1 MQNSWKEEQ
10 LKFGN
15 RISSSNALRE
25 NNRHMRGFLLIL
37 VLLCMLFE
45 GGAAQAE
52 KIICPAAA
60 DVYIDEW
67 NPDENFNYK
76 TRLVVATNHNIH
88 HGIARGLFYFTIP
101 ADITA
106 AQIKSAAIYLAN
118 CTNCGGGN
126 GGVVGFYAL
135 NKPFDET
142 ADTWS
147 SLEGGDWDDAV
158 YTQATL
164 PKGNDW
170 NQGVNNELPPNAKGF
185 DITALLKGNLDK
197 ARANGIMMRF
207 VDEHQEPF
215 THQNVASR
223 ESKDSLD
230 FPPQIIIQTEEPLCP
245 AEVMLGEDPQALS
258 LLRKFR
264 DQELAKTPAG
274 RTCIELYYRHAAEIA
289 ALLAADEDLRRQTA
303 TALPGLLAA
312 VRCRLEKRP
321 AGNLR
326 TMDAALRNLINSFM
340 VKAGPR
346 LQKDI
351 AAINAFIPGAGS
363 SR

>member
-1 MQNSWKEEQ
+1 MQNSWKEEL

-15 RISSSNALRE
+15 RISSSNELR
-25 NNRHMRGFLLIL
+25 NNSRHRRGFLLIL
-37 VLLCMLFE
+37 CLLCVLLHN
-45 GGAAQAE
+45 GAAQAE

-60 DVYIDEW
+60 DVSIDEW
-67 NPDENFNYK
+67 YPDENFNYK
-76 TRLVVATNHNIH
+76 TRVVVATNKNIH
-88 HGIARGLFYFTIP
+88 HGIARGLYYFDIP
-101 ADITA
+101 ADLA
-106 AQIKSAAIYLAN
+106 AARIKSAAIYLSS
-118 CTNCGGGN
+118 CTSCGGGN

-135 NKPFDET
+135 NKPFDEA

-147 SLEGGDWDDAV
+147 SLEGGDWDGSV

-170 NQGVNNELPPNAKGF
+170 NQGVDGQIPPDGKGF
-185 DITALLKGNLDK
+185 DITALLRNNLDK
-197 ARANGIMMRF
+197 VRTNGIMMRF

-223 ESKDSLD
+223 ETKDPLD

-245 AEVMLGEDPQALS
+245 AEVMLGEDRQALS

-264 DQELAKTPAG
+264 DQVLAKTPAG
-274 RTCIELYYRHAAEIA
+274 RKCIEFYYRHAAEITT
-289 ALLAADEDLRRQTA
+289 LLAADEDLRRQTSA
-303 TALPGLLAA
+303 ALPGLLAA

-326 TMDAALRNLINSFM
+326 DMDTALQNLINFFM
-340 VKAGPR
+340 AKAGPL

-351 AAINAFIPGAGS
+351 AAINAFLLSAKS

>member
-1 MQNSWKEEQ
+1 
-10 LKFGN
+10 
-15 RISSSNALRE
+15 
-25 NNRHMRGFLLIL
+25 
-37 VLLCMLFE
+37 MLFE

-67 NPDENFNYK
+67 VPDENFNYK
-76 TRLVVATNHNIH
+76 TRVVVATNHNIH
-88 HGIARGLFYFTIP
+88 HGIARGLFRFDIP
-101 ADITA
+101 ADMA
-106 AQIKSAAIYLAN
+106 AARIKSAAIYLAS

-135 NKPFDET
+135 NKPFDEGT
-142 ADTWS
+142 DTWS
-147 SLEGGDWDDAV
+147 SLEGGDWDNSI

-170 NQGVNNELPPNAKGF
+170 NQGVSGQLPPDGKGF
-185 DITALLKGNLDK
+185 DITALLRDNLDK
-197 ARANGIMMRF
+197 VRTNGIMMRF

-223 ESKDSLD
+223 ESKDPLD

-245 AEVMLGEDPQALS
+245 AEAMLGEDRQALS

-264 DQELAKTPAG
+264 DRELAKTPAG
-274 RTCIELYYRHAAEIA
+274 RKCIELYYRHAAEITT
-289 ALLAADEDLRRQTA
+289 LLAADEDLRRQTSA
-303 TALPGLLAA
+303 ALPGLLAA
-312 VRCRLEKRP
+312 VKCRLEKRP

-326 TMDAALRNLINSFM
+326 DMDTALHNLIDSFM
-340 VKAGPR
+340 VKAGPL

-351 AAINAFIPGAGS
+351 AAINAFLLSAKS

>member
-1 MQNSWKEEQ
+1 

-15 RISSSNALRE
+15 RISSSNELRK
-25 NNRHMRGFLLIL
+25 NARRTGGFLLIL
-37 VLLCMLFE
+37 VTLCVLLHS
-45 GGAAQAE
+45 GAAQAE

-76 TRLVVATNHNIH
+76 TRVVVATNKNIH
-88 HGIARGLFYFTIP
+88 HGIARGLYYFDIP
-101 ADITA
+101 ADLA
-106 AQIKSAAIYLAN
+106 AARIKSAAIYLAS

-135 NKPFDET
+135 NKPFDEA

-147 SLEGGDWDDAV
+147 SLEGGDWDNSI

-170 NQGVNNELPPNAKGF
+170 NQGVSGQLPPDAKGF
-185 DITALLKGNLDK
+185 DITVLLRDNLNK
-197 ARANGIMMRF
+197 VRTNGIMMRF

-223 ESKDSLD
+223 ESQDPLD

-245 AEVMLGEDPQALS
+245 AEVMLGEDRQSLS

-274 RTCIELYYRHAAEIA
+274 RKCIALYYRHAAEIST
-289 ALLAADEDLRRQTA
+289 LLVTDEDLRRKTSA
-303 TALPGLLAA
+303 ALPGLLAA

-326 TMDAALRNLINSFM
+326 DMDNALHNLINSFM
-340 VKAGPR
+340 VKAGPQ

-351 AAINAFIPGAGS
+351 AAINAFLLSAKS